1 MNKKTIKILIII
13 VCLII
18 TTFCSIKIYQYIRV
32 KNATI
37 NIELNDDLTL
47 EFNTQKKVSDYIKS
61 INGTIINDYIINSN
75 KLGKKTVNF
84 EYINEQ
90 NIKLKYSYDITV
102 VDTTPPIAWI
112 GSYYSYPVN
121 SEFNLEKKILCG
133 DNEDN
138 KPKCTIEGEYDM
150 SKVGKYQLTF
160 SSTDRSGNKTTK
172 DFTLSVYEPTPINS
186 KSTDNKKEDTHI
198 EFKDIVEKYKTD
210 DTSIGLDISE
220 WQGSVDFKKLKEENV
235 EFVILRVGGTKGRN
249 GEYFLDSEFEN
260 NIKNAKENNIKV
272 GLYFYSYA
280 STTKEAKEN
289 ALWVIKQI
297 KKYDIDLPIAFDW
310 EEWSNF
316 NEYNLS
322 FFGLTSL
329 AETFIDTVE
338 KHGYK
343 GMLYSSKTYLENIW
357 LNNDKTI
364 WLAHYTDATNYQGNY
379 KIWQMTNI
387 GHVNGIEGNVDVDI
401 LYKKH

>member
-1 MNKKTIKILIII
+1 M
-13 VCLII
+13 
-18 TTFCSIKIYQYIRV
+18 
-32 KNATI
+32 
-37 NIELNDDLTL
+37 
-47 EFNTQKKVSDYIKS
+47 
-61 INGTIINDYIINSN
+61 
-75 KLGKKTVNF
+75 
-84 EYINEQ
+84 
-90 NIKLKYSYDITV
+90 
-102 VDTTPPIAWI
+102 
-112 GSYYSYPVN
+112 
-121 SEFNLEKKILCG
+121 
-133 DNEDN
+133 
-138 KPKCTIEGEYDM
+138 
-150 SKVGKYQLTF
+150 
-160 SSTDRSGNKTTK
+160 
-172 DFTLSVYEPTPINS
+172 
-186 KSTDNKKEDTHI
+186 
-198 EFKDIVEKYKTD
+198 
-210 DTSIGLDISE
+210 
-220 WQGSVDFKKLKEENV
+220 
-235 EFVILRVGGTKGRN
+235 
-249 GEYFLDSEFEN
+249 DSEFEN

-364 WLAHYTDATNYQGNY
+364 WLAHYTDETSY
-379 KIWQMTNI
+379 KGKYNIWQMCNDGVI
-387 GHVNGIEGNVDVDI
+387 DGINGDVDI
-401 LYKKH
+401 DIMYLN